1 MSERKIETGKRML
14 ELRKQQGKNQADV
27 AAYLGLTVAA
37 YQNYE
42 TGRREAGYDTICK
55 IADYFNVTTDYLL
68 GRAPQTN
75 PFAMLDLQVD
85 IGEDAVMGQ
94 YMQLPKPWRK
104 ILLEVMKQ
112 LGDAAERGERGNVI
126 QKNRPSLWIKKH
138 QNKAAAGFGY
148 NLSED
153 DEWEDIE
160 VIETEETSKA
170 DFAVEVDGDSMEPD
184 FHSGDIAL
192 VKFDPDVPVGEVGLF
207 VLDGMGYIKERG
219 KKKLISRNP
228 EYPDIEGEA
237 RCIGLVI
244 GFAELV

>member
-1 MSERKIETGKRML
+1 MNTDNLKAIRNKKGVTQKEA
-14 ELRKQQGKNQADV
+14 AD
-27 AAYLGLTVAA
+27 ALGISPNT
-37 YQNYE
+37 YKNYE
-42 TGRREAGYDTICK
+42 QGMREPNNDMLCK
-55 IADYFNVTTDYLL
+55 LADYFQVTTDYLL

-126 QKNRPSLWIKKH
+126 QKNRPSVWIRKH

-160 VIETEETSKA
+160 VIETEETGKA

-244 GFAELV
+244 GVAELV

>member
-1 MSERKIETGKRML
+1 MIGERLK
-14 ELRKQQGKNQADV
+14 ELRTKRNLTIAQTAEALGMNANTYAKYERNERDV
-27 AAYLGLTVAA
+27 STEGL
-37 YQNYE
+37 
-42 TGRREAGYDTICK
+42 CK
-55 IADYFNVTTDYLL
+55 IAEFYDVSADYLL

-112 LGDAAERGERGNVI
+112 LGDAAERGERGDMI
-126 QKNRPSLWIKKH
+126 KKNRRSVWIRKH

-160 VIETEETSKA
+160 VIETEETDKA
-170 DFAVEVDGDSMEPD
+170 DFAVEIDGDSMEPD

-244 GFAELV
+244 GVAELV

>member
-1 MSERKIETGKRML
+1 MTIKEQLKKIREEKGLSRK
-14 ELRKQQGKNQADV
+14 DV
-27 AAYLGLTVAA
+27 AEKACIPYTTYVK
-37 YQNYE
+37 YE
-42 TGRREAGYDTICK
+42 TGEREPILSSLIK
-55 IADYFNVTTDYLL
+55 LADFYQISLDYLV

-112 LGDAAERGERGNVI
+112 LGDAAERGERGDMI
-126 QKNRPSLWIKKH
+126 KKNRPSVWIRKH

-160 VIETEETSKA
+160 VIETEETGKA

-184 FHSGDIAL
+184 YHSGDLAL
-192 VKFDPDVPVGEVGLF
+192 IKLDPDVPVGEVGLF
-207 VLDGMGYIKERG
+207 VLEGKGYIKERG

-244 GFAELV
+244 GIAELV

>member
-1 MSERKIETGKRML
+1 MTIKDQLKKIREEKGLSRK
-14 ELRKQQGKNQADV
+14 DV
-27 AAYLGLTVAA
+27 AEKACIPYTTYVK
-37 YQNYE
+37 YE
-42 TGRREAGYDTICK
+42 TGEREPVLSSLIK
-55 IADYFNVTTDYLL
+55 LADFYQISLDYLV

-112 LGDAAERGERGNVI
+112 LGDAAERGERGETAKKKPQTI
-126 QKNRPSLWIKKH
+126 WIKLH
-138 QNKAAAGFGY
+138 QNKAAAGFGDL
-148 NLSED
+148 LSGC
-153 DEWEDIE
+153 DEFEEIE
-160 VIETEETSKA
+160 VIDTPQANEA
-170 DFAVEVDGDSMEPD
+170 DFAVEVDGDSMLPD
-184 FHSGDIAL
+184 YHDGDIAL
-192 VKFDPDVPVGEVGLF
+192 IKLDPDVPVGEVGLF
-207 VLDGMGYIKERG
+207 EIDGLGYIKERG

-244 GFAELV
+244 GIAETV

>member
-1 MSERKIETGKRML
+1 MNTDNLKAIRNKKGVTQKEA
-14 ELRKQQGKNQADV
+14 AD
-27 AAYLGLTVAA
+27 ALGISPNT
-37 YQNYE
+37 YKNYE
-42 TGRREAGYDTICK
+42 QGMREPNNDMLCK
-55 IADYFNVTTDYLL
+55 LADYFQVTTDYLL
-68 GRAPQTN
+68 GRAPQADPMKLLVSQTDLS
-75 PFAMLDLQVD
+75 PEVQEEIYMSLPPEAQAIVLQVMRMMR
-85 IGEDAVMGQ
+85 EN
-94 YMQLPKPWRK
+94 R
-104 ILLEVMKQ
+104 
-112 LGDAAERGERGNVI
+112 
-126 QKNRPSLWIKKH
+126 KNRIQQSRPSVWIRKH

-160 VIETEETSKA
+160 VIETVETGKA

-184 FHSGDIAL
+184 FHNGDIAL

-244 GFAELV
+244 GIAELV

>member
-1 MSERKIETGKRML
+1 MGGTIGTTLKKLRTKKQWTMMQVAQML
-14 ELRKQQGKNQADV
+14 GV
-27 AAYLGLTVAA
+27 SLGA
-37 YQNYE
+37 YQKYE
-42 TGRREAGYDTICK
+42 NNTHDVGTETLCK
-55 IADYFNVTTDYLL
+55 LADLYNVTTDYLL

-112 LGDAAERGERGNVI
+112 LGDAAERGERGDMI
-126 QKNRPSLWIKKH
+126 KKNRPSVWIRKH

-160 VIETEETSKA
+160 VIETEETGKA

-184 FHSGDIAL
+184 FHNGDIAL

-244 GFAELV
+244 GIAELV

>member
-1 MSERKIETGKRML
+1 ML
-14 ELRKQQGKNQADV
+14 QDILKELRQQHNVTAKAV
-27 AAYLGLTVAA
+27 AEAVGILPDTYRS
-37 YQNYE
+37 YE
-42 TGRREAGYDTICK
+42 TGRREPNLKTLVL
-55 IADYFNVTTDYLL
+55 IADYFHVSTDYLL

-126 QKNRPSLWIKKH
+126 QKSRPSVWIRKH

-160 VIETEETSKA
+160 VIETEETGKA

-184 FHSGDIAL
+184 LHSGDIAL

-244 GFAELV
+244 GVAELV